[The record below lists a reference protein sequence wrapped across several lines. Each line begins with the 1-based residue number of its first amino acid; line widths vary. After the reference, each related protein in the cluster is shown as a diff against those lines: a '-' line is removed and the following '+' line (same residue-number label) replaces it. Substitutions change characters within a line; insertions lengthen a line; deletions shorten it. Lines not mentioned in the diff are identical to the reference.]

1 MALNFGY
8 VLSEVFFLFCQSKIK
23 MGNDRNVSS
32 DLDELSNICR
42 GSPEHPFCLKFPIDL
57 LTMNIQ
63 RQESGLFW
71 ISSQLS

>member
-1 MALNFGY
+1 
-8 VLSEVFFLFCQSKIK
+8 